1 MSLKSSQNYE
11 YQFSA
16 NLYDG
21 KLHKVYKNSNNEYF
35 IIIDGR
41 TIRID
46 NISVWNAKDETN
58 NYPKKLANYYDK
70 LLEKNKEKIDYL
82 EQMKDNIKSK
92 LKAAKSEFNSFLA
105 SIGVSKYNEI
115 TDGVQ
120 RSQAKELRSN
130 IYDLESEKISNSNRY
145 YSACMTSFNYA
156 LEKGNWENQIAF
168 QKAFEV

>member
-58 NYPKKLANYYDK
+58 NYSEKLANYYDK
-70 LLEKNKEKIDYL
+70 LLEKNEEKKDYL
-82 EQMKDNIKSK
+82 SQMSKNINAK
-92 LKAAKSEFNSFLA
+92 LEVAKSEFYSFLA

-130 IYDLESEKISNSNRY
+130 IYSLESEKISNSNRY
-145 YSACMTSFNYA
+145 YSACMTSFDYA
-156 LEKGNWENQIAF
+156 LEKGSWENQIAF
-168 QKAFEV
+168 QKAFGA